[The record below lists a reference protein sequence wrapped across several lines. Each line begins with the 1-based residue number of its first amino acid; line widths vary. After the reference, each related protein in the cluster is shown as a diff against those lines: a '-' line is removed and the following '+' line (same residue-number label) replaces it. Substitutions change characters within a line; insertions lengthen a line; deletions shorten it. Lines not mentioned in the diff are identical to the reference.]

1 MEKKKGGFPRPGEAG
16 YEALTLKMAEK
27 WGADVIRDSD
37 GTELSEEIIC
47 HVIVHGNF
55 FPHAV
60 CQKAYRIIMKRNG
73 LLDYHVAGFLFKAPL
88 SVRCP
93 FI

>member
-1 MEKKKGGFPRPGEAG
+1 MFLVP
-16 YEALTLKMAEK
+16 
-27 WGADVIRDSD
+27 V
-37 GTELSEEIIC
+37 IC

-88 SVRCP
+88 SVRELFFRGP
-93 FI
+93 VINLPVT